1 MMLGLNLIYKFKT
14 SYSLSYAKKKGLV
27 ARCNA
32 GSTMIHDFHSGEEI
46 HRLKKP
52 AHPSQLLF
60 SDDERY
66 LIVKN
71 TLGNIYVYETNN
83 FEVVSIF
90 KNTKSVEMIEGKF
103 LFNHEQNKI
112 VDVVKT
118 DGIEQIVAIGLKANM
133 ISPILSIPNEGIQ
146 FITCNQQ
153 IEGKSIFTIE
163 SARNETERFIFNVLV
178 VDLKNDK
185 IEHELI
191 KTEFVWDK
199 IVYIKSKEQYLI
211 VLGNKILLVN
221 NNFSIIENKIKLPN
235 EIPNSVADS
244 IHLSKS
250 EDSVLIIYNHILYLV
265 QIEQLVLIN
274 SVPIEYV
281 CFAEYINND
290 ELIFIGTWK
299 NGFVLKK

>member
-1 MMLGLNLIYKFKT
+1 MLGLNLIYKFKT
-14 SYSLSYAKKKGLV
+14 SYSLSYAKKKGLI
-27 ARCNA
+27 ARCA
-32 GSTMIHDFHSGEEI
+32 GSTMIHDFHSGEET

-52 AHPSQLLF
+52 AHPSQVLF
-60 SDDERY
+60 SDDERF

-71 TLGNIYVYETNN
+71 TLGNIYVYETIN

-90 KNTKSVEMIEGKF
+90 KNTKSIEMIEGKF

-112 VDVVKT
+112 VDVVKM
-118 DGIEQIVAIGLKANM
+118 DGIEQIVALDLETKM

-146 FITCNQQ
+146 QIITCNQR
-153 IEGKSIFTIE
+153 IEGKYIFTIL
-163 SARNETERFIFNVLV
+163 SLCNETERFMFNLLVL
-178 VDLKNDK
+178 DIKNDN
-185 IEHELI
+185 IQHELI

-199 IVYIKSKEQYLI
+199 IVYIKTKDQYLI
-211 VLGNKILLVN
+211 VSGNEILLVN
-221 NNFSIIENKIKLPN
+221 NNLSIIENKIKLPN
-235 EIPNSVADS
+235 ENPNLMAGS
-244 IHLSKS
+244 IHLSKL

-265 QIEQLVLIN
+265 QIEQLELIN